1 LLNSVDVYV
10 QAGMLVTVEPGYY
23 EPGGFGIRIENVAEV
38 VTCATMAGK
47 EFLGLKPLTLVCVAV
62 LLCWREVM

>member
-1 LLNSVDVYV
+1 
-10 QAGMLVTVEPGYY
+10 MLVTVEPGYY